1 MGFHILEP
9 LFSLG
14 RLLVSE
20 YVVDSI
26 PDYMRYLRRH
36 QSGDWGE
43 VCEDYAAANRN
54 AMRNGDEL
62 LSLYPVTLP
71 DGTVKELCI
80 MSEKHRTYTVVFLVS
95 ETASS

>member
-1 MGFHILEP
+1 MEP
-9 LFSLG
+9 LFPLG
-14 RLLVSE
+14 RLLVSDH
-20 YVVDSI
+20 VVDSI

-43 VCEDYAAANRN
+43 ICKHN
-54 AMRNGDEL
+54 AWENQKAVSSGDEIL
-62 LSLYPVTLP
+62 PQYSVTLA

-95 ETASS
+95 EATPI

>member
-1 MGFHILEP
+1 MGFHFTEP
-9 LFSLG
+9 LFPLG

-20 YVVDSI
+20 RVVDTI

-36 QSGDWGE
+36 QSGDWGN
-43 VCEDYAAANRN
+43 VCEDYAAANQN
-54 AMRNGDEL
+54 AMRSGEEL

-95 ETASS
+95 ESTSI